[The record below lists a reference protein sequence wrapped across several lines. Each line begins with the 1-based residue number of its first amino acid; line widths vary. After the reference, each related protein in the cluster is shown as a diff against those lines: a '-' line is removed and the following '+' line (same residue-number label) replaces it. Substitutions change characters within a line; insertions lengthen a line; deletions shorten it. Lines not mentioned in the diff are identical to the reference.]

1 MDVQQW
7 KNRYSGFIYCFSD
20 VIGGVIIAVFIF
32 PLPPPPPPQKTTLK
46 NKMLLIL
53 WDPLFPTSLIYN
65 SDLGFPS
72 ENSLHFSMLASNSQC
87 KYAIL
92 LYLIYS

>member
-7 KNRYSGFIYCFSD
+7 KNIQVLFI
-20 VIGGVIIAVFIF
+20 VFLMLLVVLSLLF
-32 PLPPPPPPQKTTLK
+32 LFFLSLLPCPPKKTTLK
-46 NKMLLIL
+46 SKMLLIL